1 MMGSLSSLVENQ
13 KKEMATMEEGFPK
26 FCEAFYDRGYD
37 RDTKAF
43 LLKKN
48 EFPYEWLDSYDKLL
62 WSACGDHAT
71 EEPCGLCKESS
82 ESAQCRNTSSSTS
95 SVVAHSWLMCLSSSA
110 TISRDTHK
118 LNPLFFYGA
127 PSLSYNV
134 MLYKFRS
141 DGNVHPVLLS

>member
-26 FCEAFYDRGYD
+26 FCEAFDGMGYD

-48 EFPYEWLDSYDKLL
+48 EFPYEWLDSYDKLHWL
-62 WSACGDHAT
+62 ACGDYAT

-82 ESAQCRNTSSSTS
+82 ESAQ
-95 SVVAHSWLMCLSSSA
+95 
-110 TISRDTHK
+110 
-118 LNPLFFYGA
+118 
-127 PSLSYNV
+127 
-134 MLYKFRS
+134 
-141 DGNVHPVLLS
+141 

>member
-1 MMGSLSSLVENQ
+1 
-13 KKEMATMEEGFPK
+13 MEEGFPK
-26 FCEAFYDRGYD
+26 FCEAFDDMGYD

-43 LLKKN
+43 LLKKKN

-95 SVVAHSWLMCLSSSA
+95 SVTGDGTQLADVSESFCNHIKGTLTNSTLSSSMVLPA
-110 TISRDTHK
+110 SLTMPCSTISGVMAMST
-118 LNPLFFYGA
+118 
-127 PSLSYNV
+127 LSC
-134 MLYKFRS
+134 
-141 DGNVHPVLLS
+141 